1 MIKTSKQLKDLI
13 RNLSKK
19 NAADA
24 QLLMRNYMM
33 ERFLERIALSKY
45 RDHFVLKGG
54 MLVAAMVGLDT
65 RSTMDMDATVKGLP
79 VNEASVKDMVEGIL
93 SVPVEDGVRFQ
104 VKRIQSI
111 MDEAEYPGVR
121 VSMETTFDGVITPLK
136 VDVSTG
142 DVITPK
148 EVRYRFKLMLEDRSI
163 EVWAYNLETVLAEKL
178 ESIIYRGITNTRMR
192 DFYDVYILSQM
203 YADQLSAA
211 VFHEALLA
219 TCRKRGHLEQLEDAV
234 NVFDEVEQDAGMENL
249 WHSYQ
254 KNFSY
259 AADYSWHSVVE
270 SARALYAIAAAA

>member
-24 QLLMRNYMM
+24 QILMRNYMM
-33 ERFLERIALSKY
+33 ERFLEWISLSEY

-65 RSTMDMDATVKGLP
+65 RSTMDMDATVKGFP
-79 VNEASVKDMVEGIL
+79 VNEASVKDMVEKL
-93 SVPVEDGVRFQ
+93 LAVPVNDGVSFR
-104 VKRIQSI
+104 VKRVQSI
-111 MDEAEYPGVR
+111 MDEADYPGVR

-136 VDVSTG
+136 VDISTG

-148 EVRYRFKLMLEDRSI
+148 EVRYRFKLMLEERSI

-211 VFHEALLA
+211 VFHEALVA

-234 NVFDEVEQDAGMENL
+234 NVFDEVEQDAGIENL
-249 WHSYQ
+249 WCSYQ

>member
-93 SVPVEDGVRFQ
+93 SVPVEDGVRFL
-104 VKRIQSI
+104 VKRIQ
-111 MDEAEYPGVR
+111 
-121 VSMETTFDGVITPLK
+121 
-136 VDVSTG
+136 
-142 DVITPK
+142 
-148 EVRYRFKLMLEDRSI
+148 
-163 EVWAYNLETVLAEKL
+163 
-178 ESIIYRGITNTRMR
+178 
-192 DFYDVYILSQM
+192 
-203 YADQLSAA
+203 
-211 VFHEALLA
+211 
-219 TCRKRGHLEQLEDAV
+219 
-234 NVFDEVEQDAGMENL
+234 
-249 WHSYQ
+249 
-254 KNFSY
+254 
-259 AADYSWHSVVE
+259 
-270 SARALYAIAAAA
+270 